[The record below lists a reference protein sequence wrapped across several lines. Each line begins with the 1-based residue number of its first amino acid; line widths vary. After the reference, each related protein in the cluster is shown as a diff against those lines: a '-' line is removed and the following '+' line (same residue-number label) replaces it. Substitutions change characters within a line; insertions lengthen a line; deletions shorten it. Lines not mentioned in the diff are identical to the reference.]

1 MRSVLTIA
9 GSDPTGGAGLQ
20 ADLQVCRAFGVHG
33 TAVPSALTV
42 QDGLHVRQVLP
53 VFPSVILEQIRV
65 LLGAIT
71 PSAIKIGMLASDD
84 VVRNV
89 RLALAGIEGVPVVI
103 DPVLAASDGTLL
115 LERRAYGALKELVTG
130 RHLLTPNWPEMEILA
145 ERALPRRRDGEEA
158 ARELLDEL
166 KLEALLLKG
175 GHLDGDASDLLVQR
189 VDGKASGDVSAEWLP
204 GERLPGPPVHGT
216 GCALSTAI
224 TAGLALGEP
233 LREAVVK
240 AREFV
245 KRAIANARPLDNG
258 ARILDWS

>member
-1 MRSVLTIA
+1 MHSLLTIA

-33 TAVPSALTV
+33 MAVPSALTV

-53 VFPSVILEQIRV
+53 VFPSVILEQLRV

-84 VVRNV
+84 IVRNV
-89 RLALAGIEGVPVVI
+89 SLGLAGVEGLPVVI
-103 DPVLAASDGTLL
+103 DPVLAASDGTPL
-115 LERRAYGALKELVTG
+115 LERRAYAAFKQLATG
-130 RHLLTPNWPEMEILA
+130 RQLLTPNWPEMEILS

-175 GHLDGDASDLLVQR
+175 GHLEGDASDLLVQR
-189 VDGKASGDVSAEWLP
+189 GTDGMRDEVSLEWLP

-233 LREAVVK
+233 LREAV
-240 AREFV
+240 ARARDFV
-245 KRAIANARPLDNG
+245 RRAIANARPLDNG